1 MLLLSF
7 SFLNLQVVNG
17 IEIYS
22 MKIDSKVTSRF
33 ARNVITSRAVNRG
46 NVSKEVF
53 FDVELPKTA
62 FITNFSMC
70 VIFTVLLKKTKKSVQ
85 IQLRETE
92 PKCSFLLCH
101 LNRFLNASW
110 VIFWYY

>member
-1 MLLLSF
+1 MYCCGFFLEIWSQLINTHVSVTASALFVFF
-7 SFLNLQVVNG
+7 SCLNLQVVNG
-17 IEIYS
+17 MEIYS

-33 ARNVITSRAVNRG
+33 AHNVITSRAVNRG

-70 VIFTVLLKKTKKSVQ
+70 VIFTILLKKTKN
-85 IQLRETE
+85 
-92 PKCSFLLCH
+92 LC
-101 LNRFLNASW
+101 
-110 VIFWYY
+110 